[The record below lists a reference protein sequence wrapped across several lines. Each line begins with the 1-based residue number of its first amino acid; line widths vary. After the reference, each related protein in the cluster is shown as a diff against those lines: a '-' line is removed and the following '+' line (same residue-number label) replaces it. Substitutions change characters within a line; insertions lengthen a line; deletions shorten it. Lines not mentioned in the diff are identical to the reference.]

1 MSGRRSTFSCR
12 THVADGKSILAVCD
26 EGLLG
31 KTVKFREVDF
41 EISESFYGGDISDG
55 RQVIEKVRRADMVN
69 VVGREIVD
77 LLVNEQEVDEG
88 CVLWMGDVPHVQII
102 RL

>member
-1 MSGRRSTFSCR
+1 MSGRQVTFSCR

-26 EGLLG
+26 EVLLG
-31 KTVKFREVDF
+31 KTVRFGEVDF
-41 EISESFYGGDISDG
+41 DISESFYGGNRSD
-55 RQVIEKVRRADMVN
+55 QKQILEKVRQADMVN

-77 LLVNEQEVDEG
+77 LLVSEQEVDRE

-102 RL
+102 RI